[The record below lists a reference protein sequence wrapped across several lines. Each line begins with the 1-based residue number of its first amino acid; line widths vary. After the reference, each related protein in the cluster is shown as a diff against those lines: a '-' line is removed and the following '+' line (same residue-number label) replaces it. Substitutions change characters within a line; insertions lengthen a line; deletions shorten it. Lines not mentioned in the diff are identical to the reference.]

1 MPSKGPTPISNRMI
15 FMRRGETCGS
25 VCLMAITRTAV
36 SGLAAYLLLTGEVF
50 PDEPFMA
57 PQDSSDSNQAPIV
70 IKQGGNGLGIII
82 AALILVGGA
91 VYVVNV
97 WSDQQRS
104 APAEAQKVIKD
115 GVTSLQESAR
125 QGIDAIKNKAN

>member
-1 MPSKGPTPISNRMI
+1 MI
-15 FMRRGETCGS
+15 TLIAIHGLSGFQRFQS
-25 VCLMAITRTAV
+25 V
-36 SGLAAYLLLTGEVF
+36 
-50 PDEPFMA
+50 PDR
-57 PQDSSDSNQAPIV
+57 DQA
-70 IKQGGNGLGIII
+70 GANGLGIVI

-104 APAEAQKVIKD
+104 APAEAEKVIKD
-115 GVTSLQESAR
+115 GVKSLQDSAR

>member
-1 MPSKGPTPISNRMI
+1 
-15 FMRRGETCGS
+15 
-25 VCLMAITRTAV
+25 MA
-36 SGLAAYLLLTGEVF
+36 S
-50 PDEPFMA
+50 
-57 PQDSSDSNQAPIV
+57 QDSSDSNQSPIV
-70 IKQGGNGLGIII
+70 IKQGGNGLGIVI

-104 APAEAQKVIKD
+104 APAEAEKVIKD
-115 GVTSLQESAR
+115 GAKSLQDSAR